1 MLHQRVCCRRDI
13 IKIKRETLFLS
24 LARTLWRDDC
34 SFLLNS
40 FANFQTW
47 LYRDCF
53 LFHRDRQ
60 NYGTLA
66 IYFNFLSVLYA
77 TKSSEKVEELSK
89 PTWSTKTS
97 VLTWSLSK
105 NFFPLRSQICFF
117 LEYLTKTGWNYCSLL
132 MLASEKFVRS
142 SVTDFLVT
150 ATSHS
155 HKIITGCLIY
165 LSMNFV

>member
-1 MLHQRVCCRRDI
+1 MIVLSCLIRLLIFRHGCTEIVFFFTGTD
-13 IKIKRETLFLS
+13 KIKV
-24 LARTLWRDDC
+24 
-34 SFLLNS
+34 LLP
-40 FANFQTW
+40 FI
-47 LYRDCF
+47 L
-53 LFHRDRQ
+53 
-60 NYGTLA
+60 
-66 IYFNFLSVLYA
+66 IFLSVLYA

-117 LEYLTKTGWNYCSLL
+117 LEYLTKTGCNYCSLL